1 MSPWHGAQSSF
12 VLHSVRVTLQS
23 VAIFENELGFMLL
36 VTGLG
41 RKKIPRIDRQTR
53 IVTTMQEKYLK
64 KVCNIFFY
72 LSQSFQIKKMNDRI
86 IRLFVIALAVICAYV
101 AYEYLMK
108 RVVLHELCLV
118 DTNDCAW
125 LQYWSYQNTV
135 LVDMQ
140 PTGYSIFFDGQ
151 TAFTFGVQLSRE
163 YICQPVKDSDGKEIN
178 YDPAYEVNIVTGIPT
193 GVKCILSR
201 ANLLDFYQKNN
212 VQPQNIYVRTDLS
225 KFDVRA
231 IINKLQDV
239 GIINLSTVKN
249 I

>member
-1 MSPWHGAQSSF
+1 
-12 VLHSVRVTLQS
+12 
-23 VAIFENELGFMLL
+23 
-36 VTGLG
+36 
-41 RKKIPRIDRQTR
+41 
-53 IVTTMQEKYLK
+53 
-64 KVCNIFFY
+64 
-72 LSQSFQIKKMNDRI
+72 MNDRI

-101 AYEYLMK
+101 ADAYLSK

-118 DTNDCAW
+118 DTHDCAW
-125 LQYWSYQNTV
+125 LQYWPYQNIV

-163 YICQPVKDSDGKEIN
+163 YTCQPVKDSDGNEIS

-201 ANLLDFYQKNN
+201 ANLQEFYQKNN
-212 VQPQNIYVRTDLS
+212 VQPENIYVRTDLE

-231 IINKLQDV
+231 IINKLQEL
-239 GIINLSTVKN
+239 GIINLSVVKS